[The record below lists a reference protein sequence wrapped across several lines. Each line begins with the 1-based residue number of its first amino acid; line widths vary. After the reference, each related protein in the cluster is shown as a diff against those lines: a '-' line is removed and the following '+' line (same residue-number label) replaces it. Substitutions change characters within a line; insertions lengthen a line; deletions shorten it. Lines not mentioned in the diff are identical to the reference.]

1 MTRGTLSLGWGTLAT
16 VHSARDACFRL
27 AHTEMR
33 PPVLFCTVCSIT
45 VFASFSVIDRLRS
58 GVMSPYVI
66 GRTLLI
72 GMV

>member
-1 MTRGTLSLGWGTLAT
+1 MTRGTSCLVWGTQAT

-27 AHTEMR
+27 AHTETR
-33 PPVLFCTVCSIT
+33 PSVMFCTVCSIS
-45 VFASFSVIDRLRS
+45 VFASFSVIGRLRS
-58 GVMSPYVI
+58 GVMSQYVI